1 MTATLHTAGTL
12 ALPAVHAPTRATLIA
27 AATTAKDIAL
37 FALAPFIGLVYA
49 AAMPIVGLAMLLW
62 MGTRALV
69 HVPAARQALIT
80 ARDIALFAA
89 APLIGLV
96 YAVTLPF
103 VGTALIA
110 RAAYQAYRAE

>member
-1 MTATLHTAGTL
+1 
-12 ALPAVHAPTRATLIA
+12 
-27 AATTAKDIAL
+27 
-37 FALAPFIGLVYA
+37 
-49 AAMPIVGLAMLLW
+49 AMLLW